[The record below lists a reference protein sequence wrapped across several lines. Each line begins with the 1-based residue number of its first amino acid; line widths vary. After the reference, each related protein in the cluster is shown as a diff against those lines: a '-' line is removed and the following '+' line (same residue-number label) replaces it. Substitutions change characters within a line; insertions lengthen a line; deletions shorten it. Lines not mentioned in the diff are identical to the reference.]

1 MSQPQGPR
9 SFDPYRILQLQA
21 HTSHDLIVESYWALV
36 ARAKAHDNESAIR
49 ALNAAYELL
58 TNGERRSAYDRE
70 HGYALEEPPPARK
83 NRKERQN
90 GSAAAPDHYSLLA
103 VDPAADGDIIELAY
117 RVGMRKAAGYHP
129 DLVLL
134 RNQLTEAFQTL
145 SNHELRAKYDA
156 SVSLA
161 HAGNGVQNA
170 GPAKEATPEQP
181 APGDVSNQKR
191 SRDDGP
197 PGRSA
202 KRGFFALF
210 ERQGRGTPDDG
221 ATPSRGQAPP
231 RIAEEA
237 ARGERLLQLRP
248 FGAEVLAG
256 AMRRPPEPERPPMAA
271 LSITGPLGTE
281 RVPLPPRTI
290 TIGAS
295 GENDI
300 VLPARRI
307 APEQVRMWP
316 HGESF
321 ALRVT
326 GRGPVRVGGVEPAL
340 AVLLLEDGDVIELS
354 EFRLTFHN
362 SPRA

>member
-36 ARAKAHDNESAIR
+36 ARAKAHENESAIR

-70 HGYALEEPPPARK
+70 HGYALEEPPRK
-83 NRKERQN
+83 KQKERQN
-90 GSAAAPDHYSLLA
+90 GSHAAPDHYALLA
-103 VDPAADGDIIELAY
+103 VDSAADADIIELAY

-145 SNHELRAKYDA
+145 SNRELRAGYDA
-156 SVSLA
+156 SARVA
-161 HAGNGVQNA
+161 RAGNGIGHA
-170 GPAKEATPEQP
+170 GPAAQATPEQP
-181 APGDVSNQKR
+181 APEDASNEKR
-191 SRDDGP
+191 SRDDRT

-221 ATPSRGQAPP
+221 ATPSRGLAPP

-290 TIGAS
+290 TIGSS